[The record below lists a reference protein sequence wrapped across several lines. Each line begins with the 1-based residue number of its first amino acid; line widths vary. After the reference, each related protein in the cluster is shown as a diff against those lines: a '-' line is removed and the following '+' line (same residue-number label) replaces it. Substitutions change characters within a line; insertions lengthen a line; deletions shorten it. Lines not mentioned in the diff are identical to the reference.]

1 MSFLKMKKTTP
12 SHRLKKRRVNLGTV
26 FLLVLLIVVMSAAL
40 LITMDPHALDPV
52 NEFLYGPNLTYQPDP
67 AVIMQWTKTVTFNT
81 AIDQSIRDRYLPI
94 PTLTP
99 PASEV
104 GKVNPFVAVSP

>member
-1 MSFLKMKKTTP
+1 MSPLKTKKATP
-12 SHRLKKRRVNLGTV
+12 SHRLKKSKFNPGTV
-26 FLLVLLIVVMSAAL
+26 FLLVLLIVVASASL
-40 LITMDPHALDPV
+40 LIYMDPHALDPV
-52 NEFLYGPNLTYQPDP
+52 NEFLYGPNLTFQPDP
-67 AVIMQWTKTVTFNT
+67 AVITRWTKTVTFNT

>member
-1 MSFLKMKKTTP
+1 VSLLKAKKATP
-12 SHRLKKRRVNLGTV
+12 SHRLKKRRFNPGTV
-26 FLLVLLIVVMSAAL
+26 FLLVLLIIVISVAAL
-40 LITMDPHALDPV
+40 ITLDPHALDPV
-52 NEFLYGPNLTYQPDP
+52 NEFLYGPNLTFQPDP
-67 AVIMQWTKTVTFNT
+67 AVITRWTKTVTFNT